1 MLYAVRLSEL
11 VCHTPVRNSIAF
23 SAVFSSSASSSS
35 LDTPSAI
42 TLLAERRIVFFCLQL
57 FFDSHWKGNVV
68 RIREKWRWLHT
79 HVRKRQR
86 NNKSCFKK
94 CIDDGETTCY
104 WRPAKVFDLLTWLLL
119 LISSRFVPRRP
130 WLFFFRIRQKSR
142 SLSFLL
148 LLFDYYFCLS
158 ISLSCLVFDL
168 LFSSP
173 LLV

>member
-94 CIDDGETTCY
+94 SY
-104 WRPAKVFDLLTWLLL
+104 RRWRNNLLLASCKSFWSFDLTA
-119 LISSRFVPRRP
+119 SSYFLPVRSTTSMT
-130 WLFFFRIRQKSR
+130 FFFRFRQKSR